1 MFAGLFFIFKV
12 QSSKEPS
19 AQSTKHKAQ
28 RIKLVSPLANRI
40 LECASTYP
48 KPNSVLNKV

>member
-1 MFAGLFFIFKV
+1 MFAGPFFIFKV

-40 LECASTYP
+40 LEYASKCP
-48 KPNSVLNKV
+48 KLNNV